1 MSEEL
6 PNGGQSNNQ
15 PPVGEQGKQGNEQGK
30 QGQEQTPP
38 APVKFQ
44 DLMTVAD
51 TKWQEYEKNPTPEN
65 KEAYLKV
72 KNDAKTA
79 YEAEN
84 KARSEA
90 EAKNAVPDKYDLKK
104 PEGSLLSDEHIKGIA
119 EFAKTHGLTNEKAQA
134 LLNRES
140 QLQTAAREAV
150 VAEQAEQVSK
160 LQESWITTA
169 SKDTEYGGAEFAKNS
184 ELAKRV
190 LVKFG
195 TPEFNAI
202 LDDPKQGR
210 FGNHPELLR
219 VFVRIGK
226 AMSEDQLIS
235 PGAHG
240 GKKEVSIADK
250 FYTDVQGNGVQQ

>member
-6 PNGGQSNNQ
+6 PNGGQSNNET
-15 PPVGEQGKQGNEQGK
+15 PSGEQGKQGQ
-30 QGQEQTPP
+30 QEQTPP

-44 DLMTVAD
+44 DLMTAAD

-72 KNDAKTA
+72 KTDAKTA

-84 KARSEA
+84 KARADA
-90 EAKNAVPDKYDLKK
+90 EAKNVVPEKYDLKK
-104 PEGSLLSDEHIKGIA
+104 PEGSLLSDEHITGIA
-119 EFAKTHGLTNEKAQA
+119 EFAKAQGLTNEKAQA

-140 QLQTAAREAV
+140 QLQTEAREAV
-150 VAEQAEQVSK
+150 VTEQAAQMTK
-160 LQESWITTA
+160 LQEGWITTA
-169 SKDTEYGGAEFAKNS
+169 SNDKEYGGAEFAKNA

-202 LDDPKQGR
+202 LEDPKQGR

-219 VFVRIGK
+219 VLVRIGK
-226 AMSEDQLIS
+226 AMSEDQFIS

-240 GKKEVSIADK
+240 GKKEVSVADK
-250 FYTDVQGNGVQQ
+250 LYSEVQGNGVQK